1 MHSQVSTFRSGAPS
15 LLTDEADR
23 PDENERSFSVSETM
37 VNPSSQFSEAANA
50 MPSSERREAI
60 LEAAQA
66 CFVRTGFHRTT
77 MQDVA
82 REAGMSAGNL
92 YRYFAS
98 KDALV
103 AGLAER
109 DRATI
114 VQDFNTL
121 VGASDFLGAFEAI
134 GRRHLVE
141 LPRSQA
147 VLAVEIW
154 SEATRNPAV
163 ASFCT
168 CVDHDLRG
176 LMRTVFAAAQANG
189 AIAAHVN
196 LDQALTWFLT
206 IADGLFKR
214 RAVEPDFDGEH
225 ELATAFALFRAI
237 FAGKITPAPTIE
249 TTI

>member
-1 MHSQVSTFRSGAPS
+1 MATFADMSGSGQASVQSQAVAQP
-15 LLTDEADR
+15 A
-23 PDENERSFSVSETM
+23 
-37 VNPSSQFSEAANA
+37 
-50 MPSSERREAI
+50 ERREAI
-60 LEAAQA
+60 LDAAQA

-92 YRYFAS
+92 YRYFDS

-109 DRATI
+109 DRAAMI
-114 VQDFNTL
+114 QDFNAL
-121 VGASDFLGAFEAI
+121 VGADDFLAAFEAI

-163 ASFCT
+163 AGFCT

-176 LMRTVFAAAQANG
+176 LMRDVFATAQGNG
-189 AIAAHVN
+189 AIASHVD
-196 LDQALTWFLT
+196 LDQALTWFMT

-225 ELATAFALFRAI
+225 ELSTALTLFRAI
-237 FAGKITPAPTIE
+237 FEGRVAPARTSE
-249 TTI
+249 TLK